1 LETILIVEDEQD
13 IAEIIAFNLEQAGYH
28 TQTARTGEDALV
40 KVGKFLPD
48 LVILDLMLPGID
60 GLEICKKFKQDPV
73 LLHIPVL
80 IVTAKSEDN
89 DIICGLEMGADDYIT
104 KPFSPRILTARVKT
118 ILRRRKIRVDNKQQG
133 NLSLHGIEIDVNK
146 HRARVDG
153 EKVDL
158 SASEYKILLFLIRN
172 PGWVFSRGQLIS
184 AVHGED
190 YPVTDRSID
199 VQILGL
205 RRKLGE
211 KGTYIE
217 TVRGIGY
224 RMKETA
230 DDI

>member
-1 LETILIVEDEQD
+1 MIKEQGLETILIVEDEQD

-118 ILRRRKIRVDNKQQG
+118 ILRRTKIRVDNKQQG
-133 NLSLHGIEIDVNK
+133 SLSLHGIEIDVNPAFSYPES
-146 HRARVDG
+146 RMG
-153 EKVDL
+153 
-158 SASEYKILLFLIRN
+158 FL
-172 PGWVFSRGQLIS
+172 PG
-184 AVHGED
+184 AVNLCC
-190 YPVTDRSID
+190 SW
-199 VQILGL
+199 
-205 RRKLGE
+205 RKLP
-211 KGTYIE
+211 
-217 TVRGIGY
+217 GY
-224 RMKETA
+224 RPFH
-230 DDI
+230 

>member
-1 LETILIVEDEQD
+1 METILIVEDEQD

-104 KPFSPRILTARVKT
+104 KPFSPV
-118 ILRRRKIRVDNKQQG
+118 
-133 NLSLHGIEIDVNK
+133 
-146 HRARVDG
+146 
-153 EKVDL
+153 
-158 SASEYKILLFLIRN
+158 Y
-172 PGWVFSRGQLIS
+172 
-184 AVHGED
+184 
-190 YPVTDRSID
+190 
-199 VQILGL
+199 
-205 RRKLGE
+205 
-211 KGTYIE
+211 
-217 TVRGIGY
+217 
-224 RMKETA
+224 
-230 DDI
+230 